1 MAKGEVGM
9 SSIRR
14 RLLCNF
20 VIIVVLTVTTLNTI
34 IFFSFRNIYYSNIAN
49 LLIGQIKIS
58 SDIYTKYFS
67 KNSLYENVLNGVDVF
82 LNRSDIQV
90 QVFDNTGRIIFDS
103 IGAID
108 ENEFMDIKEALSGN
122 IGRWIGNV
130 SYDDEKVMAVSH
142 PLYSGGEII
151 GGIRFI
157 TTLREVNKDLRNIF
171 MILTLMGLIVTL
183 IFAFI
188 SIIFSNQIVVP
199 ITNITEVAKRMA
211 EGDYNKRCK
220 NAKFDEIE
228 KLSTT
233 LNYMAD
239 EIIKREKLKD
249 EFISSVSHELRT
261 PLTSIKGWAIT
272 LKDLEGDTEIL
283 KDGLD
288 IIEKEC
294 DRLTSMVE
302 ELLDFSKLSSGK
314 IEFKFKNIEVN
325 NFLEEIRRQI
335 EPRAYR
341 ENKIFSVIKE
351 NKNVF
356 IEADENRLKQVFINL
371 LDNAFNFTNAGDS
384 VIIRIKEINEEVVII
399 VEDTGLGIS
408 KEDLPHVFEK
418 FYKGRG
424 SRSKNGIGLS
434 VCKDIVEK
442 MKGSIKIESEENK
455 GTRVYLAFP
464 KGGVIV

>member
-1 MAKGEVGM
+1 M

-14 RLLCNF
+14 RLLINF

-34 IFFSFRNIYYSNIAN
+34 IFISFKNIYYSNISN
-49 LLIGQIKIS
+49 LLVGQIKIS
-58 SDIYTKYFS
+58 ADIYTKYFS
-67 KNSLYENVLNGVDVF
+67 KNSLYENVLNGVDLF
-82 LNRSDIQV
+82 LNRSDVEV
-90 QVFDNTGRIIFDS
+90 QVFDNTGKIIFDS
-103 IGAID
+103 IGIIED
-108 ENEFMDIKEALSGN
+108 NEFLDIKEALSGN
-122 IGRWIGNV
+122 VGRWIGNV
-130 SYDDEKVMAVSH
+130 SYDDEKVLAVSH
-142 PLYSGGEII
+142 PLYSGGEIV
-151 GGIRFI
+151 GGIRLI
-157 TTLREVNKDLRNIF
+157 TTLREVHKDLRNIF
-171 MILTLMGLIVTL
+171 MILTTLGVIVTL
-183 IFAFI
+183 IFALV
-188 SIIFSNQIVVP
+188 SILFSNSIVVP
-199 ITNITEVAKRMA
+199 ITNITEVAQRMA

-261 PLTSIKGWAIT
+261 PLTSIKGWAVT
-272 LKDLEGDTEIL
+272 LKDLSDDRDLL

-314 IEFKFKNIEVN
+314 MEFKMKRIDVN
-325 NFLEEIRRQI
+325 TFLNDIRRQI
-335 EPRAYR
+335 GPRAYR
-341 ENKIFSVIKE
+341 ENKIFKILME
-351 NKNVF
+351 NKSIFINV
-356 IEADENRLKQVFINL
+356 DENRLKQVFINL

-384 VIIRIKEINEEVVII
+384 VFVTLKEKDEEVVFI
-399 VEDTGLGIS
+399 VEDTGFGIS

-418 FYKGRG
+418 FYKGKG

-442 MKGSIKIESEENK
+442 MNGNIKIESEENK
-455 GTRVYLAFP
+455 GTRVYVVFP
-464 KGGVIV
+464 KDGVVK

>member
-20 VIIVVLTVTTLNTI
+20 VIIVVLTVATLNTI

-82 LNRSDIQV
+82 LNRSDIEV

-103 IGAID
+103 IGVIE

-157 TTLREVNKDLRNIF
+157 TTLREVNKDLRSIF
-171 MILTLMGLIVTL
+171 MILTLLGLIVTL
-183 IFAFI
+183 IFAFV
-188 SIIFSNQIVVP
+188 SILFSNQIVVP
-199 ITNITEVAKRMA
+199 IVNITEVAKRMA
-211 EGDYNKRCK
+211 EGDYNKRCRD
-220 NAKFDEIE
+220 AKFDEI
-228 KLSTT
+228 KNLSTT

-272 LKDLEGDTEIL
+272 LKDLEGDKELL

-314 IEFKFKNIEVN
+314 IEFKFKNVDIN
-325 NFLEEIRRQI
+325 TFLDGIRKQI

-341 ENKIFSVIKE
+341 ENKIFSILKE
-351 NKNVF
+351 NLSII

-384 VIIRIKEINEEVVII
+384 IVIKVKENDEDIVIV

-434 VCKDIVEK
+434 ICKDIVEK

-455 GTRVYLAFP
+455 GTRVYVTFP
-464 KGGVIV
+464 KGGVIR

>member
-20 VIIVVLTVTTLNTI
+20 VIIVVLTVATLNTI

-82 LNRSDIQV
+82 LNRSDIEV

-103 IGAID
+103 IGVIE
-108 ENEFMDIKEALSGN
+108 ENEFLDIKEALSGN

-157 TTLREVNKDLRNIF
+157 TTLREVNKDLRSIF
-171 MILTLMGLIVTL
+171 MILTLLGLIVTL
-183 IFAFI
+183 IFAFV
-188 SIIFSNQIVVP
+188 SILFSNQIVVP
-199 ITNITEVAKRMA
+199 IVNITEVAKRMA
-211 EGDYNKRCK
+211 EGDYNKRCRD
-220 NAKFDEIE
+220 AKFDEI
-228 KLSTT
+228 KNLSTT

-272 LKDLEGDTEIL
+272 LKDLEGDKELL

-314 IEFKFKNIEVN
+314 IEFKFKSVDINT
-325 NFLEEIRRQI
+325 FLDGIRKQI

-341 ENKIFSVIKE
+341 ENKIFSILKE
-351 NKNVF
+351 NKSII

-384 VIIRIKEINEEVVII
+384 IVIKVKENDEDIVIV

-434 VCKDIVEK
+434 ICKDIVEK

-455 GTRVYLAFP
+455 GTRVYVTFP
-464 KGGVIV
+464 KGGVIR